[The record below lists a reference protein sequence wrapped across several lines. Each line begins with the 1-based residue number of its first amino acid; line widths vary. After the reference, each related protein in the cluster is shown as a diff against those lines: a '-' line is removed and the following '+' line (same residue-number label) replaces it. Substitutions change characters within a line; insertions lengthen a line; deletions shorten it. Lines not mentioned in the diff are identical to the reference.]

1 MLDFD
6 QFAYLTFDCYGTL
19 IDWER
24 GIVEALRPVLA
35 RHGVEL
41 SDDEIL
47 ERFGELESAAEK
59 PPYKRYREVLATVLD
74 GFGEA
79 FGFTPIRRRA

>member
-35 RHGVEL
+35 RHGIEL

-47 ERFGELESAAEK
+47 ERFGALEAAAEK
-59 PPYKRYREVLATVLD
+59 AAV
-74 GFGEA
+74 
-79 FGFTPIRRRA
+79 

>member
-24 GIVEALRPVLA
+24 GIVEAFKPVLA

-47 ERFGELESAAEK
+47 SDSGARIGRREAALFAV
-59 PPYKRYREVLATVLD
+59 P
-74 GFGEA
+74 
-79 FGFTPIRRRA
+79 